1 MLWRFTKPLWK
12 FLKELKTNLDLS
24 LLECNTFRMRGH
36 EEASGTKYVPNELFK
51 KWSKKDPVVNFE
63 KFLINQKLFTE
74 EKIENTKASIKKEIN
89 IAIEKAF
96 NESQIECDLDFEK
109 SSVFRHHNFNQI
121 QSF

>member
-1 MLWRFTKPLWK
+1 
-12 FLKELKTNLDLS
+12 
-24 LLECNTFRMRGH
+24 MRGH

-96 NESQIECDLDFEK
+96 NESQIECDLDFENHPFLDIIILTK
-109 SSVFRHHNFNQI
+109 SNLLIKKIIFVLLIPFLKD
-121 QSF
+121 